1 MQKKSLGRGLSA
13 LIPTLSGGEQAK
25 IVELPTE
32 RLKGNPYQPRES
44 IDEQKIEE
52 LAESIKQHG
61 IIQPIIVRE
70 SKEGYEIVAGERR
83 WRAARKAGLERVPVL
98 IKDFSDEECAT
109 IALVENIMREDLNP
123 LEEAHAFRRLIE
135 EFSLKQ
141 EELALRLGISRSAVA
156 NTLRILSLP
165 PQIQDYLASGKLT
178 KGHAIALLALDSSEL
193 QLEVANSVIRNSLS
207 VRETEKIVSLLKTK
221 RKKSSKKAGRIR
233 EFRDY
238 EKMLSESTG
247 LSAKI
252 RLTKRGIELKI
263 KMSSV
268 DKLEELVKKL
278 AGQQ

>member
-1 MQKKSLGRGLSA
+1 
-13 LIPTLSGGEQAK
+13 
-25 IVELPTE
+25 
-32 RLKGNPYQPRES
+32 
-44 IDEQKIEE
+44 
-52 LAESIKQHG
+52 
-61 IIQPIIVRE
+61 
-70 SKEGYEIVAGERR
+70 
-83 WRAARKAGLERVPVL
+83 
-98 IKDFSDEECAT
+98 
-109 IALVENIMREDLNP
+109 MREDLNP